1 MKYTEQVEKNTAFSG
16 QNMPV
21 SESVGELFNC
31 VHVESVQRIVNQRWQ
46 PRATTQA
53 RSSCAGPRFWR
64 VAPKGKDGQQEEAD
78 CSEDCDEN
86 VRLRLAKPVRIQ
98 EAAEARRGQ
107 LDGHNLRPELLRR
120 KGHRD
125 DNGDPGRLC
134 EVASLAYL
142 YSAHVLPAGRLRS
155 R

>member
-1 MKYTEQVEKNTAFSG
+1 MKYTEQATKNTAFSG
-16 QNMPV
+16 QNMSV

-53 RSSCAGPRFWR
+53 RSSRAGRRFWR

-86 VRLRLAKPVRIQ
+86 VRLRLAKPVRFQ
-98 EAAEARRGQ
+98 EAAEPRRGQ
-107 LDGHNLRPELLRR
+107 LDGHTLWPELLRQ

-125 DNGDPGRLC
+125 ENGDLC

-142 YSAHVLPAGRLRS
+142 YSAHVLPARRLRA